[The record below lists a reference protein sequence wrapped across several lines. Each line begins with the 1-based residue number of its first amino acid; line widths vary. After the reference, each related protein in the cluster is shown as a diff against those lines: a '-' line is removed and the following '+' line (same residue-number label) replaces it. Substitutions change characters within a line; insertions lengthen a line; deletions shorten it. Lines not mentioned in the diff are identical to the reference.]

1 MDSAPL
7 HPEEDIGFTNDIDQC
22 IRLARKRI
30 AAGYMVKAH
39 EAYLKELLEVKAQ
52 EPNYADGEPPGLS
65 KDVYKRI
72 WSLKQP
78 VEPKDCVPK
87 SSEINV
93 KAILEAYR
101 TRKLEVRPGM
111 VSYWVDGIQIS
122 GLVVYDLEKSGQLA
136 EEHISQGRAFWVE
149 EPVIGTQLAAL
160 TIPPSN
166 LVHQH
171 NV

>member
-1 MDSAPL
+1 MAIS
-7 HPEEDIGFTNDIDQC
+7 
-22 IRLARKRI
+22 
-30 AAGYMVKAH
+30 
-39 EAYLKELLEVKAQ
+39 
-52 EPNYADGEPPGLS
+52 NYADGEPPGLS

-72 WSLKQP
+72 WCLKQP

-149 EPVIGTQLAAL
+149 EVSVLYYQ
-160 TIPPSN
+160 N
-166 LVHQH
+166 F
-171 NV
+171 